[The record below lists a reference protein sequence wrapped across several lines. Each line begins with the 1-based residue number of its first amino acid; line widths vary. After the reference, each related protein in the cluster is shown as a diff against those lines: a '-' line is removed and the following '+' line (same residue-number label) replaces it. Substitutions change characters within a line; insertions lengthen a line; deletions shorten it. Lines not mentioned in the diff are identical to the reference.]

1 MDNGFFIVLI
11 VAVVAVV
18 LMSGLQQWGYQRA
31 VERMRSEHAGEQGC
45 YLVSGRAKGIL
56 RGALVLLVVDAS
68 REEVIDAAAMVGAS
82 VFARFKR
89 RDSLRGPL
97 VSVEFRERDRAVL
110 RAVGE
115 ARESFRALAARST
128 KGRRPALRTAA
139 EGRAA

>member
-1 MDNGFFIVLI
+1 MDNGFFLVLL

-18 LMSGLQQWGYQRA
+18 LMSGLQQWGYLRA
-31 VERMRSEHAGEQGC
+31 VERMRAEHAGEQGC
-45 YLVSGRAKGIL
+45 FLVSGRAKGVL
-56 RGALVLLVVDAS
+56 RGAVVLLVVDAS
-68 REEVIDAAAMVGAS
+68 REEIIDALVMAGAS

-89 RDSLRGPL
+89 RDALRGPL

-110 RAVGE
+110 RAIGE
-115 ARESFRALAARST
+115 ARESFRALTAKSA